1 MVEEVAG
8 DQGLALAGGGEH
20 PQAQALYLD
29 VVQHLGEPLGGS
41 GVASL
46 LGVDVGANV
55 RQHLEGLAEEGLDAL
70 D

>member
-20 PQAQALYLD
+20 PQALYLD

-46 LGVDVGANV
+46 LGVDVGAHV